1 MQELVGDLNV
11 ALNGIASEQSTH
23 IEKKSDP
30 QANEKL
36 KQAVADLHA
45 AVESCSATQCKRII
59 DGLER
64 ISFAK
69 NQEDLINQLKDQVDD
84 YDFAA
89 AENTIKEIE
98 KTLS

>member
-1 MQELVGDLNV
+1 ME
-11 ALNGIASEQSTH
+11 SPRS
-23 IEKKSDP
+23 P

-36 KQAVADLHA
+36 KKAVVELHA
-45 AVESCSATQCKRII
+45 AVDSCSATQCKRII